1 MKLPD
6 TRHLFSIAEQFD
18 SCSHREKAQ
27 TLCTVLDG
35 KDIYKVPSKG
45 RTLYNQQHYLFQ
57 HLLDHVGTCSS
68 S

>member
-1 MKLPD
+1 MSFPD

-27 TLCTVLDG
+27 TLCTVLDS
-35 KDIYKVPSKG
+35 KDIYKALSKG

-68 S
+68 L